1 MTLTTPEFTS
11 PPSSLQEDQGRLSL
25 PGDLDIYALDWLIF
39 AFQIVSRYMY
49 QLDFMLSTLLNN
61 SPDTPINL
69 IIITDSLK
77 PKKVIAFTKN
87 ILCCHCFFLQMIANT
102 IGKFLSEKVILEK
115 FGSIQ
120 TDDVATF
127 MKSKEFLS
135 EKLKV
140 LPDLKVEFLD
150 FNSILGKHNASIQE
164 MKKYFGPNNK
174 TVWLPPGD
182 LRYLF
187 LSLIEA

>member
-1 MTLTTPEFTS
+1 
-11 PPSSLQEDQGRLSL
+11 
-25 PGDLDIYALDWLIF
+25 
-39 AFQIVSRYMY
+39 
-49 QLDFMLSTLLNN
+49 
-61 SPDTPINL
+61 
-69 IIITDSLK
+69 
-77 PKKVIAFTKN
+77 
-87 ILCCHCFFLQMIANT
+87 MISNT

-187 LSLIEA
+187 LSLFDLHFVQFLIDKS

>member
-1 MTLTTPEFTS
+1 MR
-11 PPSSLQEDQGRLSL
+11 SSDLQSDS
-25 PGDLDIYALDWLIF
+25 DLDSI
-39 AFQIVSRYMY
+39 R
-49 QLDFMLSTLLNN
+49 N
-61 SPDTPINL
+61 SCD
-69 IIITDSLK
+69 
-77 PKKVIAFTKN
+77 V
-87 ILCCHCFFLQMIANT
+87 FLQMISNT

-135 EKLKV
+135 EKMKV

-164 MKKYFGPNNK
+164 MKKYYGPNNK

-187 LSLIEA
+187 LSLFEA